1 MKHILFIIIFMLLVG
16 CSRNEITIAN
26 SGTNTWEKIEIT
38 AGGHQFNIDKLQAG
52 KFKRFS
58 FRSKNEGGGVI
69 TAELN
74 GGKLEHQFGY
84 FTPNLTSKDA
94 IFLNNNTQNDIE
106 IINMASTVQ
115 TIEEIITKKRMGP
128 NNPAFKNLKV
138 LGKESQAEVK

>member
-1 MKHILFIIIFMLLVG
+1 MLLVG

-26 SGTNTWEKIEIT
+26 SGTNTWEKIVIT

-74 GGKLEHQFGY
+74 EGKLEHQFGY
-84 FTPNLTSKDA
+84 FTPNSTSKDA
-94 IFLNNNTQNDIE
+94 IFLNNNTQNEIE
-106 IINMASTVQ
+106 IINRLALFRLL
-115 TIEEIITKKRMGP
+115 KK
-128 NNPAFKNLKV
+128 
-138 LGKESQAEVK
+138 